1 MNELDSWIAD
11 WKAGDDGTA
20 SARLVRRSI
29 RDTWRTRA
37 SLVAAAGLLVG
48 LLVFYVALS
57 ARDPSLSLTAF
68 SCAMGVVV
76 CVWIGRLWLEFKGAL
91 ALPNG
96 GARVHLEQL
105 SARLRS
111 KERVLAFV
119 QKLLWVGAAL
129 YAALVLGLAVERV
142 ARGEPLALRT
152 LLLSLGLFAPV
163 HAGMV
168 LAYRALRR
176 RAKARLA
183 RAEELV
189 QLMSFNDE

>member
-1 MNELDSWIAD
+1 MTELDAWIAD
-11 WKAGDDGTA
+11 WKAADDGTV
-20 SARLVRRSI
+20 SARIVRRSVQN
-29 RDTWRTRA
+29 TWRTRV
-37 SLVAAAGLLVG
+37 SLVATAALLCG

-57 ARDPSLSLTAF
+57 VREPKWSLIAF

-76 CVWIGRLWLEFKGAL
+76 CLWIGRLWLEFKGVL

-96 GARVHLEQL
+96 GARAHLEQL

-129 YAALVLGLAVERV
+129 YVALVLGLAVERV

-163 HAGMV
+163 HTGMV
-168 LAYRALRR
+168 LAYRTLLR
-176 RAKARLA
+176 RAKARLS

-189 QLMSFNDE
+189 QLMSFNNE